1 MCGEGPAWASGPG
14 RPRTREKGSRPLRR
28 LGCRLLWGLVEEGQ
42 AEGQA
47 GDALPRLGG
56 TPGHPCAEPAPD
68 QQNRPPPG
76 AQEREVSPTSVPLL
90 GTTKTKQ
97 DSLQRQ
103 RGPGGRDS
111 CQGSGVPPGQ
121 GPGIRIL
128 TLCSSQGA
136 GLRQGGRERAW
147 GSCQGP
153 GPAGSW
159 FPEAPGPDCPHTL
172 HAAFRGKPGGLEN
185 QLEGT
190 LSWMGK
196 LRPGEE
202 SAWSD
207 ANHSTNTARAHGAPG

>member
-1 MCGEGPAWASGPG
+1 MGLWPWM
-14 RPRTREKGSRPLRR
+14 PRTREKGSRPLWR

-47 GDALPRLGG
+47 GDTLPRLGG

-76 AQEREVSPTSVPLL
+76 AQERGVSPTCAPLL
-90 GTTKTKQ
+90 GTAKTKQ

-103 RGPGGRDS
+103 RGPRAGTPVRAVGCR
-111 CQGSGVPPGQ
+111 PGQ
-121 GPGIRIL
+121 GPGIGIL

-136 GLRQGGRERAW
+136 GRRQGGRERAW

-172 HAAFRGKPGGLEN
+172 HAAFRGKPDGLEN
-185 QLEGT
+185 QPEGT